1 MQVFIC
7 FLTAITLLIVSG
19 CSNSTIQMRDDNQ
32 LIISNDKTTVE
43 VRTPAIETTRI
54 NMSSVYV
61 DQNIIAVNEDSC
73 IVYEDIRTAGGYRFN
88 YAYKR
93 SIDLIF
99 NAYKVEECKR
109 YGNLTLYRVTLRD
122 KDRSALNLLALTA
135 SKKSLKL
142 VYGFDD
148 KALTALE
155 DSLDQNNIVIKYEL
169 STSTER
175 RDHCIKSNWQP
186 KLLIMD
192 NLVGK
197 EGGKIKGS
205 GL

>member
-32 LIISNDKTTVE
+32 LIIFNDKTTVE
-43 VRTPAIETTRI
+43 VRTPVIETTRI

-61 DQNIIAVNEDSC
+61 DQNIIAVDDNRC
-73 IVYEDIRTAGGYRFN
+73 IVYEDIRTAGGYWFN

-99 NAYKVEECKR
+99 NAYSVEERKR

-155 DSLDQNNIVIKYEL
+155 DSLDQNNTVIKYEL
-169 STSTER
+169 SRTTER